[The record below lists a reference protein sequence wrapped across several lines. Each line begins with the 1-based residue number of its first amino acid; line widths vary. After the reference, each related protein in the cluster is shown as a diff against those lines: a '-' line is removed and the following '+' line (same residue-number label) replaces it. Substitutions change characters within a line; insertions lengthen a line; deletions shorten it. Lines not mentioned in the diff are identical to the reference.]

1 MPRDLLRYSSLDLR
15 HLRLVSAVAEA
26 RGLTNAAKR
35 LRLTTSALSH
45 QLRQLEAL
53 AGAPVFTREG
63 RTMRPTA
70 AGEMLLEAAARALE
84 VVHDAEERLRGGA
97 HHAETIRLCAH
108 CGTGYH
114 WLPPV
119 VRAFQRT
126 HKHVDL
132 RLVPE
137 VSSRP
142 FDALAARDL
151 DLVLS
156 FDPPAGGNLF
166 TQPLFQDEIV
176 LLVSTEHRL
185 AREKFVPLRAL
196 AEEHLMAYSQTLEDS
211 YLAANYLFP
220 ANIRPKRFTSLTLTE
235 AILEMVKANLGV
247 TAMARW
253 ATSGGLEQSSIVAKR
268 LTAHGLTRTWSAV
281 TRERPMTDS
290 ALAALIDQ
298 IKAHT
303 AGARFSTKK
312 STKARKTRRTAAIQR
327 RAPPASG

>member
-1 MPRDLLRYSSLDLR
+1 MPRDLLRYSSLELR

-53 AGAPVFTREG
+53 AGAAVFTREG
-63 RTMRPTA
+63 RTMRPTP
-70 AGEMLLEAAARALE
+70 AGEMLLEAAGRALE

-97 HHAETIRLCAH
+97 RHAEAVRLCAH
-108 CGTGYH
+108 CGTGYY

-132 RLVPE
+132 RIVPE
-137 VSSRP
+137 VASRP
-142 FDALAARDL
+142 FDALVARDL

-166 TQPLFQDEIV
+166 TQPLFHDEIV
-176 LLVSTEHRL
+176 LLVSKEHRL
-185 AREKFVPLRAL
+185 AGEKFIPLREL
-196 AEEHLMAYSQTLEDS
+196 AEEHLMLYSETLEDS

-220 ANIRPKRFTSLTLTE
+220 ANIRPRRFTCLALTE

-253 ATSGGLEQSSIVAKR
+253 ATSAALEQSSIVPKR
-268 LTAHGLTRTWSAV
+268 LTARGVMRTWSAV
-281 TRERPMTDS
+281 TRERPAPGS

-303 AGARFSTKK
+303 ASTRFAATKSIK
-312 STKARKTRRTAAIQR
+312 GRTMRQR
-327 RAPPASG
+327 AVRSV

>member
-1 MPRDLLRYSSLDLR
+1 MARDLLRYSSLELR

-63 RTMRPTA
+63 RRMRPTP

-108 CGTGYH
+108 CGTGYY

-119 VRAFQRT
+119 VRAFQGT

-132 RLVPE
+132 RIVPE
-137 VSSRP
+137 VSTRP
-142 FDALAARDL
+142 FDALLARDL

-156 FDPPAGGNLF
+156 FDPPARGDLF

-185 AREKFVPLRAL
+185 AEEEFVPLREL
-196 AEEHLMAYSQTLEDS
+196 AEEHLMLYCETLEDS
-211 YLAANYLFP
+211 HLAANYLFP

-253 ATSGGLEQSSIVAKR
+253 ATSGALQQSSIVPKR
-268 LTAHGLTRTWSAV
+268 LTARGLMRTWSAV
-281 TRERPMTDS
+281 TRERPTADG
-290 ALAALIDQ
+290 ALSALIDQ

-303 AGARFSTKK
+303 ASARFSANK
-312 STKARKTRRTAAIQR
+312 STQKRKPRQKAARRV
-327 RAPPASG
+327 

>member
-1 MPRDLLRYSSLDLR
+1 MPRDLLRYTSLELR

-53 AGAPVFTREG
+53 AGAPVFTRDG
-63 RTMRPTA
+63 RTMRPTP
-70 AGEMLLEAAARALE
+70 AGEMLLEAASRALE
-84 VVHDAEERLRGGA
+84 VVHDAEERLRSGA
-97 HHAETIRLCAH
+97 RQAETIRLCAH

-126 HKHVDL
+126 HQHVDL
-132 RLVPE
+132 RIVPE
-137 VSSRP
+137 SASRP
-142 FDALAARDL
+142 YDALAARDL

-156 FDPPAGGNLF
+156 FDPPSGGNLF

-176 LLVSTEHRL
+176 LLVSSEHRL
-185 AREKFVPLRAL
+185 AGADFVPLREL
-196 AEEHLMAYSQTLEDS
+196 AEEHLMSYSQTLEDS

-220 ANIRPKRFTSLTLTE
+220 ANIRPRRFTGLSLTE
-235 AILEMVKANLGV
+235 AILEMVRANLGV

-253 ATSGGLEQSSIVAKR
+253 ATSGALQQSSSIVPKR
-268 LTAHGLTRTWSAV
+268 LTARGLMRTWFAV
-281 TRERPMTDS
+281 TRDRPAAGS
-290 ALAALIDQ
+290 GLAALIDQ

-303 AGARFSTKK
+303 ASAQFSVNG
-312 STKARKTRRTAAIQR
+312 SVKARKRR
-327 RAPPASG
+327 RATGRAG

>member
-63 RTMRPTA
+63 RTMRPTP
-70 AGEMLLEAAARALE
+70 AGEMLLEAAGRALE
-84 VVHDAEERLRGGA
+84 VVHEAEERLRGGA
-97 HHAETIRLCAH
+97 PHAETIRLCAH
-108 CGTGYH
+108 CGTGYY

-126 HKHVDL
+126 HEHVDL
-132 RLVPE
+132 RIVPE
-137 VSSRP
+137 LSPRP
-142 FDALAARDL
+142 FDALSAHDL

-156 FDPPAGGNLF
+156 FDPPASGNLF
-166 TQPLFQDEIV
+166 AQPIFQDEIV
-176 LLVSTEHRL
+176 LLVSKEHPL
-185 AREKFVPLRAL
+185 AREKFVALPEL
-196 AEEHLMAYSQTLEDS
+196 AEEHLIAYSQTLEDS
-211 YLAANYLFP
+211 YLAANHLLP
-220 ANIRPKRFTSLTLTE
+220 GNIRPRRFTSLSLTE

-247 TAMARW
+247 AATARW
-253 ATSGGLEQSSIVAKR
+253 ATSAALEHGSIVPKR
-268 LTAHGLTRTWSAV
+268 LTAGGITRIWFAI
-281 TRERPMTDS
+281 TRERPGTKS

-303 AGARFSTKK
+303 ATARFSANSSSKR
-312 STKARKTRRTAAIQR
+312 RK
-327 RAPPASG
+327 PL

>member
-1 MPRDLLRYSSLDLR
+1 MARDLLRYSSLELR

-63 RTMRPTA
+63 RTMRPTP
-70 AGEMLLEAAARALE
+70 AGEMLLEAAGRALE
-84 VVHDAEERLRGGA
+84 VVHDAEERLRGA
-97 HHAETIRLCAH
+97 TQHAETIRLCAH

-132 RLVPE
+132 RIVPE
-137 VSSRP
+137 LSSRP
-142 FDALAARDL
+142 FDALPARDL

-156 FDPPAGGNLF
+156 FDPPASGNLF

-185 AREKFVPLRAL
+185 AREEFVPLREL
-196 AEEHLMAYSQTLEDS
+196 AEEHLMLYSETLEDS
-211 YLAANYLFP
+211 HLAINYLFP

-253 ATSGGLEQSSIVAKR
+253 ATSAALEQGSIVAKR
-268 LTAHGLTRTWSAV
+268 LTARGLTRTWSAV
-281 TRERPMTDS
+281 TRERPAAES

-303 AGARFSTKK
+303 ATARFSATK
-312 STKARKTRRTAAIQR
+312 STKGRKTRQTVAR
-327 RAPPASG
+327 RV

>member
-1 MPRDLLRYSSLDLR
+1 
-15 HLRLVSAVAEA
+15 
-26 RGLTNAAKR
+26 
-35 LRLTTSALSH
+35 
-45 QLRQLEAL
+45 
-53 AGAPVFTREG
+53 
-63 RTMRPTA
+63 MRPTP

-84 VVHDAEERLRGGA
+84 VVHDAEERLRGGT

-119 VRAFQRT
+119 VRGFQRT

-132 RLVPE
+132 RIVPE
-137 VSSRP
+137 AASRP
-142 FDALAARDL
+142 FEALPARDL

-156 FDPPAGGNLF
+156 FDPPASGNLF

-176 LLVSTEHRL
+176 LLVSSEHRL
-185 AREKFVPLRAL
+185 ASEDFVALREL
-196 AEEHLMAYSQTLEDS
+196 AEEHLMSYSQTLEDS
-211 YLAANYLFP
+211 YLAINYLFP
-220 ANIRPKRFTSLTLTE
+220 ANIRPRRFTGLSLTE

-253 ATSGGLEQSSIVAKR
+253 ATSGALQQGGIVPKR
-268 LTAHGLTRTWSAV
+268 LTARGLMRTWYAV
-281 TRERPMTDS
+281 TRDRPAAGS

-303 AGARFSTKK
+303 ASERFSANGSNKGQQRR
-312 STKARKTRRTAAIQR
+312 RKTAQSRQPTSAP
-327 RAPPASG
+327 RARS